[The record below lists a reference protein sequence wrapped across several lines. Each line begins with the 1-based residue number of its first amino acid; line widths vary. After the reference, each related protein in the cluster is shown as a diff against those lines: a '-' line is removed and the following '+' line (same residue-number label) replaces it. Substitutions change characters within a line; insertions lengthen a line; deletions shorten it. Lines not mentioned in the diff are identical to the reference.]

1 MNRRTFALIFSAAL
15 GLVPVAALAGGKA
28 GESAK
33 LSFHLETDQNEN
45 PKMIFPELVNGKVRV
60 FRRMSEV
67 SEKDIESFNPFPASD
82 GATYGLTLKLKAAGA
97 RRLAAVTATN
107 PDRWLVARVNG
118 RSVDGVL
125 IDRQINDGV
134 LIVWKGVTAQDIKM
148 FDKLAPRI
156 GETKKR

>member
-1 MNRRTFALIFSAAL
+1 MNRRTFALMLTAVI
-15 GLVPVAALAGGKA
+15 GLAPVTAMAGGKA

-33 LSFHLETDQNEN
+33 LTFHLETDPNDN

-67 SEKDIESFNPFPASD
+67 SEKDVESFSPFPASD
-82 GATYGLTLKLKAAGA
+82 GATYGLTLKLKPAGA

-107 PDRWLVARVNG
+107 PERWLVARVNG

-125 IDRQINDGV
+125 IDRQISDGV
-134 LIVWKGVTAQDIKM
+134 LIVWKGVTAQDIKL